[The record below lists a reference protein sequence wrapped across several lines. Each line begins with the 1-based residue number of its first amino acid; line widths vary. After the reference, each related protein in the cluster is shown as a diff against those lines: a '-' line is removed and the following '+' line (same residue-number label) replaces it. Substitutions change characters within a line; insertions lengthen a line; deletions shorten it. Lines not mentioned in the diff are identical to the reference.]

1 MIGSGGVGPRVL
13 VTEATDVVGRAAI
26 ECLLNAGVRS
36 RGLVLPT
43 EAAASPDGVDVAF
56 GALTDPESLDAALVE
71 IDAILLTPAGAP
83 NPEVLERIVA
93 AGLRRIV
100 LLSSASAPWERAQP
114 RASRHFLAWE
124 QAVEATGLGW
134 AHIRPAGLMG
144 ASWQW
149 AEDIRSDGV
158 VREGFPTARYPYVHE
173 RDVAAV
179 AVAALLD
186 QRHDGA
192 RYLTTGPAAIS
203 AVERV
208 RDLAEAIGR
217 PLRIEQLTEDQAI
230 ARWRALG
237 YDEDSIEIQLIV
249 LRDQVDK
256 PPRPK
261 RTVEKVLGRPALS
274 FSQWAAD
281 HAEDFR

>member
-1 MIGSGGVGPRVL
+1 MIGDGGVRPRVL
-13 VTEATDVVGRAAI
+13 VTGATEVVGRVAI
-26 ECLLNAGVRS
+26 DCLLDAGVRT
-36 RGLVLPT
+36 RALVPPT
-43 EAAASPDGVDVAF
+43 KAAGVPDAVDVAF
-56 GALTDPESLDAALVE
+56 GDLTAPESLDAALVE
-71 IDAILLTPAGAP
+71 IDAMLLVPAGAP
-83 NPEVLERIVA
+83 NREVLERIRT
-93 AGLRRIV
+93 AGLRRIIV
-100 LLSSASAPWERAQP
+100 LSSASAPWERAQP

-134 AHIRPAGLMG
+134 THIRPAGLMA

-149 AEDIRSDGV
+149 AEDIRSDSV

-173 RDVAAV
+173 WDVAAV

-203 AVERV
+203 AADRV

-217 PLRIEQLTEDQAI
+217 PLRLEQLSEDQAI

-249 LRDQVDK
+249 SRDQVDK

-261 RTVEKVLGRPALS
+261 RTVEKVLGRPALP
-274 FSQWAAD
+274 FSQWAID
-281 HAEDFR
+281 HAEDFQ